1 MGVNLTHDVAQLRG
15 SLNLAPTAAAAAAA
29 VADLTKNKEI
39 SKQVACNL

>member
-15 SLNLAPTAAAAAAA
+15 SLNLAPTAAAAA